1 MSSHKSGAAKPPSN
15 GNGKGNGHA
24 AGPLPAE
31 SASPAAPKPGPP
43 AGRQVKCPICGKP
56 AAWDHN
62 PSRPFCSERC
72 RLMDLGQWADG
83 TYAIPAEKVPDK
95 GEDEE

>member
-1 MSSHKSGAAKPPSN
+1 MRNGKPPP
-15 GNGKGNGHA
+15 NGKGTGNGAGNGHPPETSEPRPPA
-24 AGPLPAE
+24 AAAPG
-31 SASPAAPKPGPP
+31 APKP
-43 AGRQVKCPICGKP
+43 ARRQILCPKCGKLTV
-56 AAWDHN
+56 WEGN

-83 TYAIPAEKVPDK
+83 SYAIPAEKVPDK